1 MANILGRFKDIMSA
15 NVNALLDKVEDP
27 AKMVDQYLRNMEKD
41 LQEVKEETAAVMA
54 EETRAKRELDACIAD
69 IDKMQEYAKR
79 ALESGNEGDARK
91 FLETKTSLA
100 TKKESLEK
108 IYETAAGNAQKM
120 RGMYDK
126 LVQDI
131 QALQAK
137 KSEIKAKVA
146 VAKTQQN
153 MSKIGTSVSSASG
166 NMSAFS
172 RMEEKANRMLD
183 EAGAMSELNR
193 SAEDSDISK
202 LTEKYS
208 VSTSAVDAELEAL
221 KAELNK

>member
-27 AKMVDQYLRNMEKD
+27 AKMVDQYLRNMEED
-41 LQEVKEETAAVMA
+41 LQEVKEETAAVIA
-54 EETRAKRELDACIAD
+54 EETRAKRELDACVAD
-69 IDKMQEYAKR
+69 IDKMHEYAKR
-79 ALESGNEGDARK
+79 ALESGNEEDARK
-91 FLETKTSLA
+91 FLETKTSLM

-153 MSKIGTSVSSASG
+153 MSKIGTSISSASG

-183 EAGAMSELNR
+183 EAGAMSELNQ